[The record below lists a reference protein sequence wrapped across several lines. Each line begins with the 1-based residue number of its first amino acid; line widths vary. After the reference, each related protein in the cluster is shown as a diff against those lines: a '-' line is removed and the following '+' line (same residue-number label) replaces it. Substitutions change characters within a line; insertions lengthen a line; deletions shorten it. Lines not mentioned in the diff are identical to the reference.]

1 MSVRDTGLLER
12 GQVAFKDGQGQRQE
26 TRHAHPGCNKT
37 FREEVMNQHFSHTR
51 EISHTEII
59 NEHKHIRRK
68 LLSKIYV
75 ASDDKN
81 NVGRRSLLLPEAG
94 GCNP

>member
-1 MSVRDTGLLER
+1 MSVRDTGLLDR

-26 TRHAHPGCNKT
+26 PQHAHPGCNKT
-37 FREEVMNQHFSHTR
+37 FREEVINQHF
-51 EISHTEII
+51 SHTEII
-59 NEHKHIRRK
+59 NEQKHIRRK
-68 LLSKIYV
+68 LLSKIYM